1 MDYEMSWQAVLRKI
15 QKHSIRT
22 LRQGSSSAEVKREN
36 LCQEPEE
43 GEDVRRM
50 YSTVLTENKCFR
62 LVSETQFDLT
72 LLLVDMYYFII
83 EAVSD
88 YVQSS
93 TTKFE

>member
-1 MDYEMSWQAVLRKI
+1 
-15 QKHSIRT
+15 
-22 LRQGSSSAEVKREN
+22 
-36 LCQEPEE
+36 
-43 GEDVRRM
+43 M
-50 YSTVLTENKCFR
+50 YSTVLAENKCFR

-93 TTKFE
+93 TTKFES